1 MDWVIKQV
9 KEAIV
14 NAGSTFSAGLKQAY
28 CRAISAETNALTG
41 WGLET
46 LLENALLAE
55 KNRSP
60 LCDDTGIPHLFIEIG
75 KNRALDGAT
84 LEAIYVG
91 VAQGLSELPGRPMNI
106 NGTDSQRIDQS
117 GGLSP
122 DPSAVMPAPLLVK
135 MIEDPDI
142 LRVHVLLL
150 GGGPSIRAKTYRI
163 YHRRSVERVKD
174 EIVEW
179 ATESVKLLGCTP
191 ATLAIGIGRSHYEA
205 AALMIEAQVYGRHD
219 KQNAIEKEITERVN
233 KSNVG
238 VLGLGGETSVLATF
252 VNVGPQRASGVRIVC
267 MRPCCCV
274 EPRLTSLEL

>member
-1 MDWVIKQV
+1 MDLVIKQV

>member
-1 MDWVIKQV
+1 VDWVIKQV